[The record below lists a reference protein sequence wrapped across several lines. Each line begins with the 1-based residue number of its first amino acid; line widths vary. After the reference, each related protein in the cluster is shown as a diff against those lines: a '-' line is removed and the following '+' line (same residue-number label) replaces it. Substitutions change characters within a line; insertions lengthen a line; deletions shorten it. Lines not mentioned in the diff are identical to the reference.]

1 MFKNPLNL
9 LGLILIIVAL
19 SLGALPFIR
28 SKSFKR
34 QDILLI
40 IAFLVS
46 GIIFLNQKWYRQE
59 LTQVNIILLTIP
71 ALAYTIESVRLKI
84 KTTE

>member
-9 LGLILIIVAL
+9 LGCILIIVAL
-19 SLGALPFIR
+19 VVATLLVR
-28 SKSFKR
+28 YKSFKR

-40 IAFLVS
+40 IAYLIS

-59 LTQVNIILLTIP
+59 LIRVNIILLTIP
-71 ALAYTIESVRLKI
+71 TLAYTIESVRLKI
-84 KTTE
+84 NR

>member
-9 LGLILIIVAL
+9 LGFILIIVAL
-19 SLGALPFIR
+19 GLGVLTFIS

-40 IAFLVS
+40 VAYLIS
-46 GIIFLNQKWYRQE
+46 GIIFLNQKWFRQE
-59 LTQVNIILLTIP
+59 LTQINIILLTIP
-71 ALAYTIESVRLKI
+71 ALAYTVESVRLRMKMR
-84 KTTE
+84 K

>member
-9 LGLILIIVAL
+9 LGFLLIIVAL
-19 SLGALPFIR
+19 GLGAFPFIS

-40 IAFLVS
+40 IAYLIS

-59 LTQVNIILLTIP
+59 LQRVNIILLTIP
-71 ALAYTIESVRLKI
+71 ALAYTVESVRLRI
-84 KTTE
+84 KTKE

>member
-9 LGLILIIVAL
+9 LGFILIIVAL
-19 SLGALPFIR
+19 ALGALSFIT

-40 IAFLVS
+40 VAYLIS
-46 GIIFLNQKWYRQE
+46 GIILFNQKWFRQE
-59 LTQVNIILLTIP
+59 LTRINLILLTIP
-71 ALAYTIESVRLKI
+71 ALAYTVESVRLRIKI
-84 KTTE
+84 RE

>member
-9 LGLILIIVAL
+9 LGFILIIVAL
-19 SLGALPFIR
+19 ALGTLPFIN

-40 IAFLVS
+40 IAYLIS
-46 GIIFLNQKWYRQE
+46 GIIFFNQKWYRQE
-59 LTQVNIILLTIP
+59 LTQVNIILLTIT
-71 ALAYTIESVRLKI
+71 ALAYTVESLRLTM
-84 KTTE
+84 KTKK

>member
-9 LGLILIIVAL
+9 LGFILIIVAL
-19 SLGALPFIR
+19 LLATLLVR
-28 SKSFKR
+28 YKSFKR

-40 IAFLVS
+40 IAYLIS

-71 ALAYTIESVRLKI
+71 TFAYTIESVRLKI
-84 KTTE
+84 NR

>member
-9 LGLILIIVAL
+9 LGFILIIVAL
-19 SLGALPFIR
+19 ALGVLSFIT

-40 IAFLVS
+40 VAYLIS
-46 GIIFLNQKWYRQE
+46 GIILFNQKWFRQE
-59 LTQVNIILLTIP
+59 LTRINLILLTIP
-71 ALAYTIESVRLKI
+71 ALAYTVESVRLRMKI
-84 KTTE
+84 RE